1 MNNGIQLDHN
11 TLKGLMNSES
21 NTQILNGNSK
31 SVHNGLNA
39 SYSDKKSPRNN
50 PKL

>member
-1 MNNGIQLDHN
+1 
-11 TLKGLMNSES
+11 MNSEPQ
-21 NTQILNGNSK
+21 TKILNGNSK
-31 SVHNGLNA
+31 SVHNGLNLNA